1 MLAKNKT
8 GKTILI
14 SKERFWML
22 FICPALLLIRT
33 FRTEIFEFLSALPK
47 ARINTSFCLV
57 KPQST
62 EQSTMIVSDWF
73 FFLDST
79 WSFSTKL
86 SLVEGTK
93 TN

>member
-1 MLAKNKT
+1 MLAKNKA

-47 ARINTSFCLV
+47 ARINTSF
-57 KPQST
+57 
-62 EQSTMIVSDWF
+62 
-73 FFLDST
+73 
-79 WSFSTKL
+79 L
-86 SLVEGTK
+86 SCEATIK
-93 TN
+93 RAECHDRI

>member
-33 FRTEIFEFLSALPK
+33 FRTEIFEFLYALPK

-62 EQSTMIVSDWF
+62 EHSAMIVSDWVF
-73 FFLDST
+73 FF
-79 WSFSTKL
+79 
-86 SLVEGTK
+86 
-93 TN
+93 